1 MKEYVSQTGGRYCY
15 NEDLINLQELALAYS
30 SLFDGCDNFIISGCQ
45 VSDNSISAGT
55 VWING
60 KIRHFTGANS
70 VSSYPQ
76 YIYEANTIEPVD
88 YANNTVQNGRV
99 IYGCQISSTPPTTL
113 DPVTNAAP
121 GYIEITQNGGLH
133 LREMFYGRYCLL
145 LQSAFGSQVVKDAI
159 TFNNIVNVQ
168 GILTL
173 NGALKLSSSNVT
185 TLIQH
190 ETNALLLQATIN
202 NDTQQLKLSSKK
214 LEFFVNGSSIVQFG
228 VNGMST
234 TLPVNAS
241 KVTAGVLVLDN
252 HNIHTTAASNAS
264 VLNINLISP
273 DNNYFRDTVIG
284 NGKGVAII
292 SVIGASKH
300 VQVDGTLNI
309 KNAVTLQGAIQ
320 WVSSQT
326 YASML
331 NNALNI
337 VNTLGAININATQ
350 INLTGE
356 ISDNGVL
363 LSNKYVTSTKLTT
376 MLMDYVLADNCWT
389 KTEMIAM
396 FAAKKDGLSQFITEE
411 HTATFLRN
419 EIDAVSM
426 RDVTNR
432 CAQLSN
438 YLSDMATSEEA
449 KAAIRKNIGAA
460 AATIQT
466 DIKDTGWVEI
476 HPGKLA
482 VRQYGKVVCIQG
494 FCTPCHDGAIWFTI
508 PNTIQAPGYNV
519 DYSYSINKM
528 DLVATILA
536 GEKTVRMKYCNRSL
550 NNVPIN
556 VSITYMVN

>member
-30 SLFDGCDNFIISGCQ
+30 ALFEGCNNFIISGCQ

-60 KIRHFTGANS
+60 KVRSFTGANG
-70 VSSYPQ
+70 VSGYPQ

-99 IYGCQISSTPPTTL
+99 IYGCQISATPPTAL

-121 GYIEITQNGGLH
+121 GYIEITQNGGLQ

-145 LQSAFGSQVVKDAI
+145 LQSAFGLQNVKDAVVFSS
-159 TFNNIVNVQ
+159 TVNVQ
-168 GILTL
+168 GLLTL
-173 NGALKLSSSNVT
+173 NNALKLASSNMIS
-185 TLIQH
+185 LMQH
-190 ETNALLLQATIN
+190 DSNALLIQTTIN
-202 NDTQQLKLSSKK
+202 TDTQQLKLSSKR
-214 LEFFVNGSSIVQFG
+214 LEFLVNGSSIVQFG
-228 VNGMST
+228 VGGMST
-234 TLPVNAS
+234 TLPITAS

-252 HNIHTTAASNAS
+252 HNIHTTTASNAS

-273 DNNYFRDTVIG
+273 NNGYFRDTVIG
-284 NGKGVAII
+284 NGKNVAVL

-309 KNAVTLQGAIQ
+309 KNAVTLQGAIR

-426 RDVTNR
+426 KDVTNH
-432 CAQLSN
+432 CAQLNN

-460 AATIQT
+460 AATVQT
-466 DIKDTGWVEI
+466 DITDTGWVEI

-482 VRQYGKVVCIQG
+482 ARQYGKVVCVQG
-494 FCTPCHDGAIWFTI
+494 QCYPCHDGAIWFTI
-508 PNTIQAPGYNV
+508 PNTVQAPGYDV
-519 DYSYSINKM
+519 DFSYSINKM
-528 DLVATILA
+528 DFVANIRA
-536 GEKTVRMKYCNRSL
+536 GEKTVRMKYCHPSL
-550 NNVPIN
+550 NNTLIN